1 MSVMKRETPSK
12 SCLITRASQYASN
25 ILAVSAMLSPFATDE
40 LVVGPRFMHSPPSLF
55 IEVSKD
61 SLVLVDGSKKSN
73 PSILPSSSRDFS
85 REFAISSSL
94 PASSKINSISS
105 FVKSFNDIT
114 LLSLKIITLP

>member
-1 MSVMKRETPSK
+1 MSVMKRETPSR

-40 LVVGPRFMHSPPSLF
+40 LVAGPRLMHSPPSLF

-73 PSILPSSSRDFS
+73 PSILPSSSR
-85 REFAISSSL
+85 EFAISSSL
-94 PASSKINSISS
+94 LASSKINSISS

>member
-1 MSVMKRETPSK
+1 
-12 SCLITRASQYASN
+12 
-25 ILAVSAMLSPFATDE
+25 MLSPFATDE

-114 LLSLKIITLP
+114 LLSLKIITLPKFLTIFLFIHIV